1 MRSQLLELK
10 NYMTLPLPEGL
21 EQTFPS
27 EALASEIN
35 NDIQRDLLSHRRL
48 VECDTV
54 ADGDVVTVLL
64 AGPTPKY
71 CKKALP
77 LNVGKGLFDAALEPA
92 LVGRHVGESFTA
104 PSAAGDVKVTVLQC
118 RRTEVPTLDNGF
130 VCSLGLECISTVA
143 QYQEHLKN
151 YYRKFYHDGYVE
163 FFAQELMAEALN
175 QSCWQWDEAEM
186 AELNQ
191 RWHALQAEIRERHDT
206 VLSPD
211 PAEAAATLELEEEEL
226 RMYVQM
232 LLVDCLISG
241 RDSAAAE
248 PDLGLQAMSELRER
262 ILAPV
267 QNYLSG
273 KVHITFEEELQ

>member
-1 MRSQLLELK
+1 MKSQLLELK
-10 NYMTLPLPEGL
+10 NYMALPLPEGL
-21 EQTFPS
+21 EQTFT
-27 EALASEIN
+27 AADLASEIN

-48 VECDTV
+48 VEQTTV
-54 ADGDVVTVLL
+54 AEGDAVTVSL

-77 LNVGKGLFDAALEPA
+77 LNVGKGLFDAALESA
-92 LVGRHVGESFTA
+92 LAGRHVGETFTA
-104 PSAAGDVKVTVLQC
+104 PSAAGDVEVTVLQC
-118 RRTEVPTLDNGF
+118 RRTAVPALDDAF
-130 VCSLGLECISTVA
+130 VRSLGLDGVDTVA
-143 QYQEHLKN
+143 EYQEHLKS

-163 FFAQELMAEALN
+163 FFAQELTVDALN
-175 QSCWQWDEAEM
+175 QSRWQWDEAEM

-211 PAEAAATLELEEEEL
+211 PAEAAAALELEEEEL
-226 RMYVQM
+226 RMYMQM
-232 LLVDCLISG
+232 LLVDCLLSG

-248 PDLGLQAMSELRER
+248 PDLGLQAMSELRCR

-267 QNYLSG
+267 QSYLSD
-273 KVHITFEEELQ
+273 KVHITFEEEPQ

>member
-1 MRSQLLELK
+1 MKSQLLELK
-10 NYMTLPLPEGL
+10 NYMALPLPEGL

-48 VECDTV
+48 VEQTTV
-54 ADGDVVTVLL
+54 AEGDAVTVAL

-77 LNVGKGLFDAALEPA
+77 LNVGRGLFDAALESA
-92 LVGRHVGESFTA
+92 LVGRQINETFTA
-104 PSAAGDVKVTVLQC
+104 PSAAGDVEITVLHC
-118 RRTEVPTLDNGF
+118 RRTEVPSLDNDF
-130 VCSLGLECISTVA
+130 VCSLGLEGISTVEE
-143 QYQEHLKN
+143 YQEHLKS

-163 FFAQELMAEALN
+163 FFAQELMVEALT
-175 QSCWQWDEAEM
+175 QSRWQWDEAEM

-211 PAEAAATLELEEEEL
+211 PAEAAATLQLEEEDL
-226 RMYVQM
+226 RMYMQM
-232 LLVDCLISG
+232 LLVDCLVSG
-241 RDSAAAE
+241 RDSAAVE

-262 ILAPV
+262 ILVPV